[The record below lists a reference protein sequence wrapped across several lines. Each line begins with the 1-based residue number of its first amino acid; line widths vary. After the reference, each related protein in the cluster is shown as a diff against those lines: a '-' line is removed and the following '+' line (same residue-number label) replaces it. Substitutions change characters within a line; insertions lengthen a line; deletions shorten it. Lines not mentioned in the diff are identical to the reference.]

1 MIDFAVLALVY
12 GLVFFRT
19 WRDRGADVLLVNTLL
34 YGYLVLVLYVTLMPV
49 IASLPFIFQHSY
61 VPMNLVPFLDV
72 LEGRGDFARQ
82 VVLNVIMTL
91 PFGFLFPLTG
101 NRRGGLLR
109 TVWFCFL
116 MSLGIELLQPLIHD
130 YRSSDLTDVI
140 TNTVGG
146 VPVGYIPP
154 PGMSA
159 RENCEHQAGHMRPWK
174 TKRACRT
181 CPVRQALALPAEIGS
196 HSSDLGPKPQGSSS
210 ERRAS

>member
-1 MIDFAVLALVY
+1 MEYIIDFAVLALVY

-140 TNTVGG
+140 TNTAGG
-146 VPVGYIPP
+146 VLGYGCYAAFRPVTY
-154 PGMSA
+154 
-159 RENCEHQAGHMRPWK
+159 RLL
-174 TKRACRT
+174 ACLRGRT
-181 CPVRQALALPAEIGS
+181 VNIRSGA
-196 HSSDLGPKPQGSSS
+196 
-210 ERRAS
+210 

>member
-1 MIDFAVLALVY
+1 MEYMIDFAVLALVY

-101 NRRGGLLR
+101 NRRGG
-109 TVWFCFL
+109 F
-116 MSLGIELLQPLIHD
+116 LGIELLQPLIHD
-130 YRSSDLTDVI
+130 YRSSDLTDVF
-140 TNTVGG
+140 TNTAGG
-146 VPVGYIPP
+146 VLGYGCYAAFRPVTYRLLACLRGRTVNIR
-154 PGMSA
+154 PGA
-159 RENCEHQAGHMRPWK
+159 
-174 TKRACRT
+174 
-181 CPVRQALALPAEIGS
+181 
-196 HSSDLGPKPQGSSS
+196 
-210 ERRAS
+210 

>member
-116 MSLGIELLQPLIHD
+116 LGLGIGLLQPLIMVTGPPISRTSSPTQREACWGMGAMR
-130 YRSSDLTDVI
+130 RSGRLHTASWHV
-140 TNTVGG
+140 
-146 VPVGYIPP
+146 
-154 PGMSA
+154 
-159 RENCEHQAGHMRPWK
+159 CAGE
-174 TKRACRT
+174 
-181 CPVRQALALPAEIGS
+181 L
-196 HSSDLGPKPQGSSS
+196 
-210 ERRAS
+210 

>member
-1 MIDFAVLALVY
+1 MIDFAVLALIY

-19 WRDRGADVLLVNTLL
+19 WRDRGVDVLLVNTLL

-61 VPMNLVPFLDV
+61 VPMNLVPFLDA

-140 TNTVGG
+140 TNTAGG
-146 VPVGYIPP
+146 VLGYGCYAAFRPVTYRLLACLRGRTVNIR
-154 PGMSA
+154 PGA
-159 RENCEHQAGHMRPWK
+159 
-174 TKRACRT
+174 
-181 CPVRQALALPAEIGS
+181 
-196 HSSDLGPKPQGSSS
+196 
-210 ERRAS
+210 

>member
-1 MIDFAVLALVY
+1 MEYMIDFAVLALVY

-91 PFGFLFPLTG
+91 PFGFLFPLAG
-101 NRRGGLLR
+101 NRRGGFLR
-109 TVWFCFL
+109 TVWF
-116 MSLGIELLQPLIHD
+116 
-130 YRSSDLTDVI
+130 
-140 TNTVGG
+140 
-146 VPVGYIPP
+146 
-154 PGMSA
+154 
-159 RENCEHQAGHMRPWK
+159 
-174 TKRACRT
+174 
-181 CPVRQALALPAEIGS
+181 
-196 HSSDLGPKPQGSSS
+196 
-210 ERRAS
+210 